1 MRLSRNVLATTL
13 GLGIAFGGI
22 APAAAQLPILP
33 PPPPVMGRMSRG
45 EAPPPADF
53 DPRNARHY
61 SEVAA
66 QIGLEGFADCLVHRW
81 RDKVVAFVRAVPGS
95 PAYVSGGQQ
104 LMIGECL
111 QQELRGENG
120 GGVQMHVQNDTLRKA
135 AFGALFRRE
144 FGKAAPVDFAGLPP
158 LDLSAE
164 FGGSTDRID
173 PRLLGY
179 RVLGDCIARAAPA
192 NVRDLLFT
200 RIGSPAESAQFAQ
213 IVPAM
218 QGCLTT
224 KQTVALNKYDLRGIL
239 AEAIYKLEL
248 SYAQAHPA
256 ANSGKRR

>member
-1 MRLSRNVLATTL
+1 MIQLRHFLATTSV
-13 GLGIAFGGI
+13 LGIALGGI
-22 APAAAQLPILP
+22 SAAAAQVPVITQ
-33 PPPPVMGRMSRG
+33 PPPVLERMSRG
-45 EAPPPADF
+45 EAPPPP
-53 DPRNARHY
+53 DPDPSHVQPY
-61 SEVAA
+61 SQVEA
-66 QIGLEGFADCLVHRW
+66 QIGLENFADCLVRGWH
-81 RDKVVAFVRAVPGS
+81 DKVLSFVRTVPGS
-95 PAYVSGGQQ
+95 PSYAIAGHQ
-104 LMIGECL
+104 LMVGECL
-111 QQELRGENG
+111 RQQVRGSNG
-120 GGVQMHVQNDTLRKA
+120 GGVQLKVEFDTLRKA

-164 FGGSTDRID
+164 FDGAADRVD

-179 RVLGDCIARAAPA
+179 RVLGDCIARAAPTNA
-192 NVRDLLFT
+192 RDLQFT
-200 RIGSPAESAQFAQ
+200 RPGSPAESAEFGQ

-256 ANSGKRR
+256 ADRGGRH

>member
-1 MRLSRNVLATTL
+1 
-13 GLGIAFGGI
+13 
-22 APAAAQLPILP
+22 
-33 PPPPVMGRMSRG
+33 MSRG
-45 EAPPPADF
+45 EAPPPPDF
-53 DPRNARHY
+53 DPRNAQHY
-61 SEVAA
+61 SEVEA
-66 QIGLEGFADCLVHRW
+66 QIGLESFADCLVRGWH
-81 RDKVVAFVRAVPGS
+81 DKVLTFVRVVPGS
-95 PAYVSGGQQ
+95 PAYSNAGQQ

-111 QQELRGENG
+111 RQQIRGSNG
-120 GGVQMHVQNDTLRKA
+120 GGVQMRVETNTLRRA

-158 LDLSAE
+158 INVPAE
-164 FGGSTDRID
+164 FDGPTDRID

-192 NVRDLLFT
+192 NVRDLQFT
-200 RIGSPAESAQFAQ
+200 RPGSPAESAEFAQ
-213 IVPAM
+213 IIPAM

-256 ANSGKRR
+256 AIAGKRH